1 MKRAFSSFSLRRFTD
16 TPPQAPPQVPDVA
29 MLAQLWAD
37 QFQHMTTLALAGGG
51 GLLVLL
57 QTGVVTANRTFW
69 ITLVLFALMA
79 MFSVIG
85 QTSVVDD
92 ATQGRPPGRQ
102 TRLMRALALVTL
114 GAAAMGA
121 IDVLT

>member
-1 MKRAFSSFSLRRFTD
+1 MKRLLTFKRRKEPV
-16 TPPQAPPQVPDVA
+16 PPGPLPDVA
-29 MLAQLWAD
+29 LLAQLWAD

-57 QTGVVTANRTFW
+57 QTGIVKADRTFW
-69 ITLVLFALMA
+69 VSLVLFALMA

-102 TRLMRALALVTL
+102 TRLMRGLGLMAL
-114 GAAAMGA
+114 GAAAMAA

>member
-1 MKRAFSSFSLRRFTD
+1 MKRLLTFKRRHVEPV
-16 TPPQAPPQVPDVA
+16 PPERLPDVA
-29 MLAQLWAD
+29 LLAQLWAD

-57 QTGVVTANRTFW
+57 QTGIVKADRTFW
-69 ITLVLFALMA
+69 VALVLFALMA

-85 QTSVVDD
+85 QTAVVDD

-102 TRLMRALALVTL
+102 TRLMRGLGLMAL
-114 GAAAMGA
+114 GAAAMSA